1 MIRIILIVLAI
12 WMIAQSF
19 QDSQESTGE
28 LIKNAEVEI
37 SDQQQQFIQIV
48 QSSKN
53 AYMSAKN
60 DILKEEVREKRKS
73 QLANLFRTNPE
84 GEQILEIKTGDTATG
99 TGFMFSSSDYVIT
112 SYHVVHGSKSI
123 SVRFTNGEQID
134 ATIGVKDTNND
145 IAILK
150 LSKSPTSRHNIITLG
165 DSTSVKTG
173 DRVFTYGF
181 PLVDLLGHQEPRYSE
196 GFINSLSGISN
207 DPRLFQVSIPIQPGN
222 SGGPVFNEKGELI
235 GIATSSIDA
244 EQTKK
249 VFGAIPQNVNFAI
262 KSSYINSL
270 LPNLPDTFIRK
281 KGIIP
286 VPIEQ
291 PSFKERVKN
300 DIVLVE
306 AVPEFKPT
314 VVKRDYKEEE
324 RLRREQDMLQLEN
337 HSFIAKIDQM
347 GANENGEISLKIKL
361 LGTNSISLS
370 NYDNGPSTTSPRKIQ
385 KGTEMY
391 DVLAKISDDEK
402 HKYVLKVHGHFLTD
416 EDGKDYISERSSSLF
431 GSIRRP
437 EFSFEF
443 TRIGIKKIR
452 A

>member
-1 MIRIILIVLAI
+1 MQVTSTQLNVKTKRD
-12 WMIAQSF
+12 
-19 QDSQESTGE
+19 DSGE
-28 LIKNAEVEI
+28 LSRFFVLLSVLLLFVSSCI
-37 SDQQQQFIQIV
+37 STNQLNN
-48 QSSKN
+48 SS
-53 AYMSAKN
+53 S
-60 DILKEEVREKRKS
+60 
-73 QLANLFRTNPE
+73 P
-84 GEQILEIKTGDTATG
+84 LEIKTGDNATG

-123 SVRFTNGEQID
+123 SVRFTNGERID
-134 ATIGVKDTNND
+134 ATIAVKDTNND

-150 LSKSPTSRHNIITLG
+150 LSKSPTSRQNIITLG

-196 GFINSLSGISN
+196 GFINSLSGMSN

-235 GIATSSIDA
+235 GIATSSIDS

-270 LPNLPDTFIRK
+270 LPNLPDTFIK
-281 KGIIP
+281 QKGIVP

-314 VVKRDYKEEE
+314 LVKRDYEEEE
-324 RLRREQDMLQLEN
+324 RIRKEQDVLQRERELEQREQELNRREAQHNNNWEERNRRDQRDTRYKRHKRYRPGDRNIMPAGYEGGDIKFEQCLADQTNNQEAIKDWMQENNCDVGCRLPPYLQREFN
-337 HSFIAKIDQM
+337 CWEGRDAS
-347 GANENGEISLKIKL
+347 GNL
-361 LGTNSISLS
+361 LRKKGIF
-370 NYDNGPSTTSPRKIQ
+370 DNFNFNI
-385 KGTEMY
+385 
-391 DVLAKISDDEK
+391 
-402 HKYVLKVHGHFLTD
+402 
-416 EDGKDYISERSSSLF
+416 
-431 GSIRRP
+431 
-437 EFSFEF
+437 
-443 TRIGIKKIR
+443 RIGK
-452 A
+452 